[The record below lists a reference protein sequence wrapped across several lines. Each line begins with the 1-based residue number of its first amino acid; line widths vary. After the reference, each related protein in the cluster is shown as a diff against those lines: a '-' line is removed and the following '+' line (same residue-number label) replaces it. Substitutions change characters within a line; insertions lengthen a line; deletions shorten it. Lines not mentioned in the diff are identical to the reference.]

1 MFLRLGLQRGQIRVG
16 IVVCGAYLID
26 ANERLRLTHRT
37 GCISEI
43 IDHQTIFK
51 LLRAKADEMIHRATV
66 GFGLEVHQVGIDRVV
81 DDADRRDAK
90 QDAII
95 LGLEIEASATGC
107 EQITES
113 CVGVHVAWISEHPIR
128 QSGSIGGID
137 GKHRIQTDAL
147 QKAFKD
153 VRQLAG
159 DGQVILIRVRLQYL
173 RRQHAS
179 PRLADPHGRGHATG
193 NGHTTVDDPAA
204 HVTAVKPEI
213 PTTFDFRRIR
223 IVDGQFEVV
232 FVRAASP
239 IQRHLRNDRT
249 WRQLA
254 VGEDNVSQG
263 TPPETSNMV
272 KSMP

>member
-1 MFLRLGLQRGQIRVG
+1 MLLRLGLQRGQIRVG
-16 IVVCGAYLID
+16 IVVCGAYLIG
-26 ANERLRLTHRT
+26 ANERLRLTHHA

-43 IDHQTIFK
+43 IDHQPILK

-66 GFGLEVHQVGIDRVV
+66 GLGLEIHQVGIDRVV

-95 LGLEIEASATGC
+95 LGLEVEASAAGC
-107 EQITES
+107 EQIAEA
-113 CVGVHVAWISEHPIR
+113 CVGVHVAWILEHPIR

-137 GKHRIQTDAL
+137 SEHRIQPDAL
-147 QKAFKD
+147 QKAFED

-179 PRLADPHGRGHATG
+179 PRLADPRGRGHATG
-193 NGHTTVDDPAA
+193 NSHTTVDDPAA

-213 PTTFDFRRIR
+213 PAMFDFRRIR
-223 IVDGQFEVV
+223 IFDGQLEIV

-239 IQRHLRNDRT
+239 IQRHLRYARM

-254 VGEDNVSQG
+254 VGDDNVSQG